1 MPRLAEHRHVPTISV
16 RTKTIWRG
24 FLRSLL
30 ASARLADRIV
40 LLCHQNADPDAVCSA
55 FALQKL
61 LYKLAPG
68 TKVTI
73 SCPEGISAPT
83 RQLMENLGISTPDQK
98 IPVDA
103 DLAVLVDTNSL
114 DQLGGASGALLKMEH
129 GLIVVDH
136 HHPHPD
142 TVKLASQMIVD
153 ESAAAAAEVV
163 FRLFEA
169 SNQELERMEA
179 TALMAAIFVETKHF
193 LLARESTFE
202 VAAKL
207 VKAGADPRR
216 LSGMLS
222 SPMNRSERVA
232 RLRAAE
238 RASVAMLGNWI
249 VVTSQLGS
257 YQSSA
262 ARAFLALGAHVAFV
276 AGEVKDKI
284 RVNMR
289 ATEDF
294 YEKTGAHLARDV
306 AIPLGKLLGGVGG
319 GHPTAAGLTAS
330 GAVEDVLIA
339 CVKRLRESV
348 GSLQT

>member
-1 MPRLAEHRHVPTISV
+1 MAEHV
-16 RTKTIWRG
+16 
-24 FLRSLL
+24 
-30 ASARLADRIV
+30 V

-55 FALQKL
+55 FALQAL
-61 LYKLAPG
+61 LHKLAPG
-68 TKVTI
+68 TKATI

-83 RQLMENLGISTPDQK
+83 RQLLENLGISTPDQK
-98 IPVDA
+98 IPADA

-114 DQLGGASGALLKMEH
+114 DQLGAASTALLKMEH

-142 TVKLASQMIVD
+142 TMKLARQMIVD

-163 FRLFEA
+163 FQLFQA
-169 SNQELERMEA
+169 SKEEPDRVEA
-179 TALMAAIFVETKHF
+179 TALMAALFVETKHF

-238 RASVAMLGNWI
+238 RSSVTMLGNWI

-262 ARAFLALGAHVAFV
+262 ARAFLTLGAHVAFV
-276 AGEVKDKI
+276 AGEVKEKI

-294 YEKTGAHLARDV
+294 YQKTGAHLARDI
-306 AIPLGKLLGGVGG
+306 AIPMGKMFGGVGG
-319 GHPTAAGLTAS
+319 GHPTAAGLTAL
-330 GAVEDVLIA
+330 GVVDDVLIA
-339 CVKRLRESV
+339 CMNRLRESIDP
-348 GSLQT
+348 LQT

>member
-1 MPRLAEHRHVPTISV
+1 MAEH
-16 RTKTIWRG
+16 
-24 FLRSLL
+24 
-30 ASARLADRIV
+30 IV

-55 FALQKL
+55 FALQAL
-61 LYKLAPG
+61 LHKLAPG
-68 TKVTI
+68 TKATI

-83 RQLMENLGISTPDQK
+83 RQLLENLGISTPDQK
-98 IPVDA
+98 IPADA

-114 DQLGGASGALLKMEH
+114 DQLGAAARALLKMEH

-142 TVKLASQMIVD
+142 TLKLARQMIVD

-163 FRLFEA
+163 FQLFEA
-169 SNQELERMEA
+169 SKEEPGRVEA
-179 TALMAAIFVETKHF
+179 TALMAALFVETKHF

-238 RASVAMLGNWI
+238 RSSVTLLGNWI

-262 ARAFLALGAHVAFV
+262 ARAFLTLGAHVAFV
-276 AGEVKDKI
+276 AGEVKERI

-294 YEKTGAHLARDV
+294 YQKTGAHLARDI
-306 AIPLGKLLGGVGG
+306 AIPMGKMFGGVGG
-319 GHPTAAGLTAS
+319 GHPTAAGLTAL
-330 GAVEDVLIA
+330 GVVDDVLIA
-339 CVKRLRESV
+339 CMNRLRESIDP
-348 GSLQT
+348 LQT

>member
-1 MPRLAEHRHVPTISV
+1 VSTIPIKA
-16 RTKTIWRG
+16 KTNWKG
-24 FLRSLL
+24 FLRSLS
-30 ASARLADRIV
+30 ASARMAEHIV

-55 FALQKL
+55 FAVQAL
-61 LYKLAPG
+61 LHKLAPG
-68 TKVTI
+68 IKTTI

-83 RQLMENLGISTPDQK
+83 RQLLENLSISTPDQK
-98 IPVDA
+98 IPADA

-114 DQLGGASGALLKMEH
+114 DQLGAASSALLKMEH

-142 TVKLASQMIVD
+142 TMKLARQMIVD

-163 FRLFEA
+163 FQLFEA
-169 SNQELERMEA
+169 SKEEPGKVEA
-179 TALMAAIFVETKHF
+179 TALMAALFVETKHF

-207 VKAGADPRR
+207 VRAGADPRR

-238 RASVAMLGNWI
+238 RSSVTMLGNWI

-262 ARAFLALGAHVAFV
+262 ARAFLTLGAHVAFV
-276 AGEVKDKI
+276 AGEVKERI

-294 YEKTGAHLARDV
+294 YQKTGAHLARDV

-319 GHPTAAGLTAS
+319 GHPTAAGLTAL
-330 GAVEDVLIA
+330 GAVDDVLIA
-339 CVKRLRESV
+339 CVNRLRESI
-348 GSLQT
+348 GPLQT

>member
-1 MPRLAEHRHVPTISV
+1 M
-16 RTKTIWRG
+16 
-24 FLRSLL
+24 
-30 ASARLADRIV
+30 ADHIV

-55 FALQKL
+55 FGLQALL
-61 LYKLAPG
+61 HKLAPG

-73 SCPEGISAPT
+73 SCPEGVSAPT
-83 RQLMENLGISTPDQK
+83 RQLIENMGISTPDQK
-98 IPVDA
+98 IPADA
-103 DLAVLVDTNSL
+103 DLAVLVDTNSP
-114 DQLGGASGALLKMEH
+114 DQLGRASGMLVKMEH

-142 TVKLASQMIVD
+142 TVKLATQMIVD

-169 SNQELERMEA
+169 SKEDIGRVEA
-179 TALMAAIFVETKHF
+179 TALMAALFIETKHF

-207 VKAGADPRR
+207 VRAGADPRG

-238 RASVAMLGNWI
+238 RSNVTMLGNWI

-262 ARAFLALGAHVAFV
+262 ARAFLTLGAHVAFV
-276 AGEVKDKI
+276 AGEVKERI

-289 ATEDF
+289 ATEEF
-294 YEKTGAHLARDV
+294 YEKTGSHLARDV

-319 GHPTAAGLTAS
+319 GHPTAAGLTAT
-330 GAVEDVLIA
+330 GTVDDALVA
-339 CVKRLRESV
+339 CVNRLRESL
-348 GSLQT
+348 GPLQT

>member
-1 MPRLAEHRHVPTISV
+1 MAEH
-16 RTKTIWRG
+16 
-24 FLRSLL
+24 
-30 ASARLADRIV
+30 IV
-40 LLCHQNADPDAVCSA
+40 LICHQNADPDAVCSA
-55 FALQKL
+55 FALQAL
-61 LYKLAPG
+61 LHKLAPG
-68 TKVTI
+68 TKATI

-83 RQLMENLGISTPDQK
+83 RQLLENLGISTPDQN
-98 IPVDA
+98 IPADA

-114 DQLGGASGALLKMEH
+114 DQLGPASSAILKMEH

-142 TVKLASQMIVD
+142 TMKLARQMIVD

-163 FRLFEA
+163 FQLFDA
-169 SNQELERMEA
+169 SKEELGRVEA
-179 TALMAAIFVETKHF
+179 TALMAALFVETKHF

-238 RASVAMLGNWI
+238 RSSVTMLGSWI

-262 ARAFLALGAHVAFV
+262 ARAFLTLGAHVAFV
-276 AGEVKDKI
+276 AGEVKEKI

-294 YEKTGAHLARDV
+294 YQKTGAHLARDV
-306 AIPLGKLLGGVGG
+306 AIPLGKMLGGVGG
-319 GHPTAAGLTAS
+319 GHPTAAGLTAL
-330 GAVEDVLIA
+330 GALDDVLIA
-339 CVKRLRESV
+339 CVNRLRESI
-348 GSLQT
+348 GPLQT

>member
-1 MPRLAEHRHVPTISV
+1 MAEH
-16 RTKTIWRG
+16 
-24 FLRSLL
+24 
-30 ASARLADRIV
+30 IV

-55 FALQKL
+55 FAVQAL
-61 LYKLAPG
+61 LHKLAPG
-68 TKVTI
+68 IKTTI

-83 RQLMENLGISTPDQK
+83 RQLLENLSISTPDQK
-98 IPVDA
+98 IPADA

-114 DQLGGASGALLKMEH
+114 DQLGAASSALLKMEH

-142 TVKLASQMIVD
+142 TMKLARQMIVD

-163 FRLFEA
+163 FQLFEA
-169 SNQELERMEA
+169 SKEEPGKVEA
-179 TALMAAIFVETKHF
+179 TALMAALFVETKHF

-207 VKAGADPRR
+207 VRAGADPRR

-222 SPMNRSERVA
+222 SPMSRSERVA

-238 RASVAMLGNWI
+238 RSSVTMLGNWI

-262 ARAFLALGAHVAFV
+262 ARAFLTLGAHVAFV
-276 AGEVKDKI
+276 AGEVKERI
-284 RVNMR
+284 RVNLR

-294 YEKTGAHLARDV
+294 YQKTGAYLARDV

-319 GHPTAAGLTAS
+319 GHPTAAGLTAL
-330 GAVEDVLIA
+330 GAVDDVLIA
-339 CVKRLRESV
+339 CVNRLRESI
-348 GSLQT
+348 GPLQT

>member
-1 MPRLAEHRHVPTISV
+1 MAEHV
-16 RTKTIWRG
+16 
-24 FLRSLL
+24 
-30 ASARLADRIV
+30 V

-55 FALQKL
+55 FALQAL
-61 LYKLAPG
+61 LHKLAPG
-68 TKVTI
+68 TKATI

-83 RQLMENLGISTPDQK
+83 RQLLENLGISTPDQK
-98 IPVDA
+98 IPADA

-114 DQLGGASGALLKMEH
+114 DQLGAASTALLKMEH

-142 TVKLASQMIVD
+142 TMKLARQMIVD

-163 FRLFEA
+163 FQLFEA
-169 SNQELERMEA
+169 SKEEPGRVEA
-179 TALMAAIFVETKHF
+179 TALMAALFVETKHF
-193 LLARESTFE
+193 LL
-202 VAAKL
+202 
-207 VKAGADPRR
+207 GADPRR

-238 RASVAMLGNWI
+238 RSSVTMLGNWI

-262 ARAFLALGAHVAFV
+262 ARAFLTLGAHVAFV
-276 AGEVKDKI
+276 AGEVKEKI

-294 YEKTGAHLARDV
+294 YQKTGAHLARDI
-306 AIPLGKLLGGVGG
+306 AIPMGKMFGGVGG
-319 GHPTAAGLTAS
+319 GHPTAAGLTAL
-330 GAVEDVLIA
+330 GVVDDVLIA
-339 CVKRLRESV
+339 CMNRLRESIDP
-348 GSLQT
+348 LQT

>member
-1 MPRLAEHRHVPTISV
+1 MAEH
-16 RTKTIWRG
+16 
-24 FLRSLL
+24 
-30 ASARLADRIV
+30 IV
-40 LLCHQNADPDAVCSA
+40 LICHQNADPDAVCSA
-55 FALQKL
+55 FALQAL
-61 LYKLAPG
+61 LHKLAPG
-68 TKVTI
+68 TKATI

-83 RQLMENLGISTPDQK
+83 RQLLENLGISTPDQN
-98 IPVDA
+98 IPADA

-114 DQLGGASGALLKMEH
+114 DQLGPASSAILKMEH

-142 TVKLASQMIVD
+142 TMKLARQMIVD

-163 FRLFEA
+163 FQLFDA
-169 SNQELERMEA
+169 SKEELGRVEA
-179 TALMAAIFVETKHF
+179 TALMAALFVETKHF

-238 RASVAMLGNWI
+238 RSSVTMLGSWI

-262 ARAFLALGAHVAFV
+262 ARAFLTLGAHVAFV
-276 AGEVKDKI
+276 AGEVKEKI

-294 YEKTGAHLARDV
+294 YQKTGAHLARDV
-306 AIPLGKLLGGVGG
+306 AIPLGKMLGGVGG
-319 GHPTAAGLTAS
+319 GHPTAAGLTAL
-330 GAVEDVLIA
+330 GAVDEVLIA
-339 CVKRLRESV
+339 CVNRLRESI
-348 GSLQT
+348 GPLQT

>member
-1 MPRLAEHRHVPTISV
+1 MAQHM
-16 RTKTIWRG
+16 
-24 FLRSLL
+24 
-30 ASARLADRIV
+30 V

-55 FALQKL
+55 FALEAL
-61 LYKLAPG
+61 LHKIAPG

-83 RQLMENLGISTPDQK
+83 RQLLENLGISAPDQK
-98 IPVDA
+98 IPSDS

-114 DQLGGASGALLKMEH
+114 DQLGKVSSALMKMEH
-129 GLIVVDH
+129 GVIVVDH

-142 TVKLASQMIVD
+142 TVKFASQMIVD

-169 SNQELERMEA
+169 SKEEPERIEA
-179 TALMAAIFVETKHF
+179 TALLAALFVETKHF
-193 LLARESTFE
+193 LLARESTFD
-202 VAAKL
+202 VASKL

-238 RASVAMLGNWI
+238 RSSVTMIGNWI

-262 ARAFLALGAHVAFV
+262 ARAFLTLGAHVAFV
-276 AGEVKDKI
+276 AGEVKEKI

-306 AIPLGKLLGGVGG
+306 AIPLGRVLGGVGG
-319 GHPTAAGLTAS
+319 GHPTAAGLTAV
-330 GAVEDVLIA
+330 GPIDDVLVS
-339 CVKRLRESV
+339 CVNRLRESI
-348 GSLQT
+348 GPLQT

>member
-1 MPRLAEHRHVPTISV
+1 
-16 RTKTIWRG
+16 
-24 FLRSLL
+24 
-30 ASARLADRIV
+30 
-40 LLCHQNADPDAVCSA
+40 
-55 FALQKL
+55 
-61 LYKLAPG
+61 
-68 TKVTI
+68 
-73 SCPEGISAPT
+73 
-83 RQLMENLGISTPDQK
+83 MENLSISTPDQK
-98 IPVDA
+98 IPADA

-114 DQLGGASGALLKMEH
+114 DQLGPASSVLLKMEH

-142 TVKLASQMIVD
+142 TMKLARQMIVD

-163 FRLFEA
+163 FQLFEA
-169 SNQELERMEA
+169 SKEEPGKVEA
-179 TALMAAIFVETKHF
+179 TALMAALFVETKHF

-207 VKAGADPRR
+207 VRAGADPRR

-222 SPMNRSERVA
+222 SPMSRSERVA

-238 RASVAMLGNWI
+238 RSSVTMLGNWI

-262 ARAFLALGAHVAFV
+262 ARAFLTLGAHVAFV
-276 AGEVKDKI
+276 AGEVKERI

-319 GHPTAAGLTAS
+319 GHPTAAGLTAL
-330 GAVEDVLIA
+330 GAVDDVLIA
-339 CVKRLRESV
+339 CVNRLRESI
-348 GSLQT
+348 GPLQT

>member
-1 MPRLAEHRHVPTISV
+1 MAEHV
-16 RTKTIWRG
+16 
-24 FLRSLL
+24 
-30 ASARLADRIV
+30 V

-55 FALQKL
+55 FALQAL
-61 LYKLAPG
+61 LHKLAPG
-68 TKVTI
+68 TKATI

-83 RQLMENLGISTPDQK
+83 RQLLENLGISTPDQK
-98 IPVDA
+98 IPADA

-114 DQLGGASGALLKMEH
+114 DELGAASTALLKMEH

-142 TVKLASQMIVD
+142 TMKLARQMIVD

-163 FRLFEA
+163 FQLFQA
-169 SNQELERMEA
+169 SKEEPDRVEA
-179 TALMAAIFVETKHF
+179 TALMAALFVETKHF

-238 RASVAMLGNWI
+238 RSSVTMLGNWI

-262 ARAFLALGAHVAFV
+262 ARAFLTLGAHVAFV
-276 AGEVKDKI
+276 AGEVKEKI

-294 YEKTGAHLARDV
+294 YQKTGAHLARDI
-306 AIPLGKLLGGVGG
+306 AIPMGKMFGGVGG
-319 GHPTAAGLTAS
+319 GHPTAAGLTAL
-330 GAVEDVLIA
+330 GVVDDVLIA
-339 CVKRLRESV
+339 CVNRLRESIDP
-348 GSLQT
+348 LQT

>member
-1 MPRLAEHRHVPTISV
+1 VSTIPITN
-16 RTKTIWRG
+16 RTTWKG
-24 FLRSLL
+24 FLRSLST
-30 ASARLADRIV
+30 SARTAEHIV

-55 FALQKL
+55 FALQAL
-61 LYKLAPG
+61 LNKLAPG
-68 TKVTI
+68 TKTTI

-83 RQLMENLGISTPDQK
+83 RQLMENLGISTPNPK
-98 IPVDA
+98 IPDDA

-114 DQLGGASGALLKMEH
+114 DQLGGSSRTLLKMEH

-142 TVKLASQMIVD
+142 TVRLARQMIVD

-163 FRLFEA
+163 FRLFKESKEEPGQA
-169 SNQELERMEA
+169 EA
-179 TALMAAIFVETKHF
+179 TALMAALFVETKHF
-193 LLARESTFE
+193 LLARGSTFE
-202 VAAKL
+202 VAAGL

-238 RASVAMLGNWI
+238 RSSVTMLGNWI

-262 ARAFLALGAHVAFV
+262 ARAFLSLGAHVAFV
-276 AGEVKDKI
+276 AGEVKERI

-306 AIPLGKLLGGVGG
+306 AIPLGKVWGGVGG

-330 GAVEDVLIA
+330 GALEDVLIA
-339 CVKRLRESV
+339 CVNRLRESI
-348 GSLQT
+348 GPLQT

>member
-1 MPRLAEHRHVPTISV
+1 MAEH
-16 RTKTIWRG
+16 
-24 FLRSLL
+24 
-30 ASARLADRIV
+30 IV

-55 FALQKL
+55 FAVQAL
-61 LYKLAPG
+61 LHKLAPG
-68 TKVTI
+68 IKTTI

-83 RQLMENLGISTPDQK
+83 RQLLENLSISTPDQK
-98 IPVDA
+98 IPADA

-114 DQLGGASGALLKMEH
+114 DQLGAASSALLKMEH

-142 TVKLASQMIVD
+142 TMKLARQMIVD

-163 FRLFEA
+163 FQLFEA
-169 SNQELERMEA
+169 SKEEPGKVEA
-179 TALMAAIFVETKHF
+179 TALMAALFVETKHF

-207 VKAGADPRR
+207 VRAGADPRR

-222 SPMNRSERVA
+222 SPMSRSERVA

-238 RASVAMLGNWI
+238 RSSVTMLGNWI

-262 ARAFLALGAHVAFV
+262 ARAFLTLGAHVAFV
-276 AGEVKDKI
+276 AGEVKERI

-294 YEKTGAHLARDV
+294 YQKTGAHLARDV
-306 AIPLGKLLGGVGG
+306 AIPLGKLLGGAGG
-319 GHPTAAGLTAS
+319 GHPTAAGLTAL
-330 GAVEDVLIA
+330 GAVDDVLIA
-339 CVKRLRESV
+339 CVNRLRESI
-348 GSLQT
+348 GPLQT

>member
-1 MPRLAEHRHVPTISV
+1 
-16 RTKTIWRG
+16 
-24 FLRSLL
+24 
-30 ASARLADRIV
+30 
-40 LLCHQNADPDAVCSA
+40 
-55 FALQKL
+55 
-61 LYKLAPG
+61 
-68 TKVTI
+68 
-73 SCPEGISAPT
+73 
-83 RQLMENLGISTPDQK
+83 MENLGISTPDSK
-98 IPVDA
+98 MPVDA
-103 DLAVLVDTNSL
+103 DLAILVDTNSL
-114 DQLGGASGALLKMEH
+114 DQLGRVSGTLQQMKH

-163 FRLFEA
+163 FQLFEA
-169 SNQELERMEA
+169 SKEEPERVEA
-179 TALMAAIFVETKHF
+179 TALMAALFVETKHF

-238 RASVAMLGNWI
+238 RSSVTILGNWI

-262 ARAFLALGAHVAFV
+262 ARAFLSLGAHVAFV
-276 AGEVKDKI
+276 AGEVKEKI

-289 ATEDF
+289 ATEEF
-294 YEKTGAHLARDV
+294 YEKTGTHLARDV
-306 AIPLGKLLGGVGG
+306 AIPLGKMLGGVGG
-319 GHPTAAGLTAS
+319 GHPTAAGLTAM
-330 GAVEDVLIA
+330 GAVDDALIA
-339 CVKRLRESV
+339 CMNRLRESV
-348 GSLQT
+348 GPFQT

>member
-1 MPRLAEHRHVPTISV
+1 MSKTPTKPRTAWKGFLKSLSSSAHEAEH
-16 RTKTIWRG
+16 
-24 FLRSLL
+24 
-30 ASARLADRIV
+30 IV

-55 FALQKL
+55 FALQAL
-61 LYKLAPG
+61 LHKLAPG
-68 TKVTI
+68 TKTTI

-83 RQLMENLGISTPDQK
+83 RQLLENLGISIPDRK
-98 IPVDA
+98 VPAGA
-103 DLAVLVDTNSL
+103 DLAILVDTNSL
-114 DQLGGASGALLKMEH
+114 DQLGATASCLLQMEH
-129 GLIVVDH
+129 GVIVVDH

-142 TVKLASQMIVD
+142 TIKLARHMIVD
-153 ESAAAAAEVV
+153 ELAAAAAEVV

-169 SNQELERMEA
+169 SKTQPERVEA
-179 TALMAAIFVETKHF
+179 TALLAALFVETKHF

-202 VAAKL
+202 VASNL
-207 VKAGADPRR
+207 VQDGADPRR

-222 SPMNRSERVA
+222 SPMSRSERVA

-238 RASVAMLGNWI
+238 RSGVTMLGKWI
-249 VVTSQLGS
+249 VVSSQLGS

-262 ARAFLALGAHVAFV
+262 ARALLTLGAHVAFV

-306 AIPLGKLLGGVGG
+306 AIPLGKQLGGVGG

-330 GAVEDVLIA
+330 GSAEDVLIA
-339 CVKRLRESV
+339 CVNRLREAV
-348 GSLQT
+348 GPLQN

>member
-1 MPRLAEHRHVPTISV
+1 MPRLAESRPVPTIPV
-16 RTKTIWRG
+16 KTKTIWKR

-30 ASARLADRIV
+30 ATARTADHMV

-55 FALQKL
+55 FALQALLHKL
-61 LYKLAPG
+61 TPG
-68 TKVTI
+68 TRATI
-73 SCPEGISAPT
+73 TCPEGISAPT
-83 RQLMENLGISTPDQK
+83 RQLMENLGISTPDQR
-98 IPVDA
+98 IPADA

-114 DQLGGASGALLKMEH
+114 DQLGGVSGTLLKMEY

-169 SNQELERMEA
+169 SNEELERMEA

-216 LSGMLS
+216 LAGMLS

-238 RASVAMLGNWI
+238 RSNLTMLGNWI

-262 ARAFLALGAHVAFV
+262 ARAFLSLGAHVAFV

-306 AIPLGKLLGGVGG
+306 AIPMGKLLGGVGG

-330 GAVEDVLIA
+330 GTVDDVLMA
-339 CVKRLRESV
+339 CVNRLRESA

>member
-1 MPRLAEHRHVPTISV
+1 VPTIPIK
-16 RTKTIWRG
+16 TKTAWKG
-24 FLRSLL
+24 FLRSLST
-30 ASARLADRIV
+30 SARTAQHVI

-55 FALQKL
+55 FALGAL
-61 LYKLAPG
+61 LHKIAPG

-73 SCPEGISAPT
+73 ACPEGISAPT
-83 RQLMENLGISTPDQK
+83 RQLLENLGISAPDQK
-98 IPVDA
+98 IPSDS

-114 DQLGGASGALLKMEH
+114 DQLGKVSSVLMKMQN
-129 GLIVVDH
+129 GVIVVDH

-169 SNQELERMEA
+169 SKEVPERVEA
-179 TALMAAIFVETKHF
+179 TALLAALFVETKHF
-193 LLARESTFE
+193 LLARESTFD

-238 RASVAMLGNWI
+238 RSNVTMIGNWI
-249 VVTSQLGS
+249 VVSSQLGS

-262 ARAFLALGAHVAFV
+262 ARAFLTLGAHVAFV
-276 AGEVKDKI
+276 AGEVKEKI

-306 AIPLGKLLGGVGG
+306 AIPLGKALGGVGG
-319 GHPTAAGLTAS
+319 GHPTAAGLTAE
-330 GAVEDVLIA
+330 GPIEDVLVSCIN
-339 CVKRLRESV
+339 RLRESI
-348 GSLQT
+348 GPLQT

>member
-1 MPRLAEHRHVPTISV
+1 
-16 RTKTIWRG
+16 
-24 FLRSLL
+24 LL
-30 ASARLADRIV
+30 
-40 LLCHQNADPDAVCSA
+40 
-55 FALQKL
+55 
-61 LYKLAPG
+61 
-68 TKVTI
+68 
-73 SCPEGISAPT
+73 
-83 RQLMENLGISTPDQK
+83 ENLGISMPDLK
-98 IPVDA
+98 VPVDG

-114 DQLGGASGALLKMEH
+114 DQLGRASGSLQKMEH

-142 TVKLASQMIVD
+142 TVKLARQMIVD
-153 ESAAAAAEVV
+153 ESVAAAAEVV
-163 FRLFEA
+163 FRLFEV
-169 SNQELERMEA
+169 SKEELKRIEA
-179 TALMAAIFVETKHF
+179 TALMAALFVETKHF

-207 VKAGADPRR
+207 VKSGADPRR

-238 RASVAMLGNWI
+238 RSSVTMLGNWI

-262 ARAFLALGAHVAFV
+262 ARAFLTLGAHVSFV
-276 AGEVKDKI
+276 AGEVKEKI

-289 ATEDF
+289 ATEEF

-319 GHPTAAGLTAS
+319 GHPTAAGLTAA
-330 GAVEDVLIA
+330 GTVDDALVA
-339 CVKRLRESV
+339 CVNRLREAI
-348 GSLQT
+348 GPLQT

>member
-1 MPRLAEHRHVPTISV
+1 MAEH
-16 RTKTIWRG
+16 
-24 FLRSLL
+24 
-30 ASARLADRIV
+30 IV
-40 LLCHQNADPDAVCSA
+40 LLCHQNADPDAACSA
-55 FALQKL
+55 FALQVL
-61 LYKLAPG
+61 LHKLAPG
-68 TKVTI
+68 TKATI

-98 IPVDA
+98 IPGDA

-114 DQLGGASGALLKMEH
+114 DQLGKASGSLLKMEH

-142 TVKLASQMIVD
+142 TLKLASQMIVD

-169 SNQELERMEA
+169 SNEKPGKVEA
-179 TALMAAIFVETKHF
+179 TALMAALFVETKHF
-193 LLARESTFE
+193 LLARDSTFE

-207 VKAGADPRR
+207 AKAGADPRR

-238 RASVAMLGNWI
+238 RSSVTMLGNWI

-262 ARAFLALGAHVAFV
+262 ARAFLTLGAHVAFV
-276 AGEVKDKI
+276 GGEVKEKI

-319 GHPTAAGLTAS
+319 GHPTAAGLSAP
-330 GAVEDVLIA
+330 GVVDDVLIA
-339 CVKRLRESV
+339 CVNRLRESI
-348 GSLQT
+348 GPLQT

>member
-1 MPRLAEHRHVPTISV
+1 MSTSPSK
-16 RTKTIWRG
+16 TKTTWKG
-24 FLRSLL
+24 LLRSLST
-30 ASARLADRIV
+30 SARTSEHVV

-55 FALQKL
+55 FALQAL
-61 LYKLAPG
+61 LHRLAPG
-68 TKVTI
+68 TKTTI
-73 SCPEGISAPT
+73 ACPEGISAPT

-98 IPVDA
+98 IPSDA
-103 DLAVLVDTNSL
+103 DLAILVDTNAL
-114 DQLGGASGALLKMEH
+114 DQLGAVSGSLLKMEH
-129 GLIVVDH
+129 GVVVVDH

-142 TVKLASQMIVD
+142 TVKLARQMIVD

-163 FRLFEA
+163 FHLFEA
-169 SNQELERMEA
+169 SKEQLEKVEA
-179 TALMAAIFVETKHF
+179 TALMAALFVETKHF

-238 RASVAMLGNWI
+238 RSGVSMLGNWI

-262 ARAFLALGAHVAFV
+262 ARAFLTLGAHVAFV
-276 AGEVKDKI
+276 AGEVKEKV

-319 GHPTAAGLTAS
+319 GHPTAAGLTAP
-330 GAVEDVLIA
+330 GTVEDVLIA
-339 CVKRLRESV
+339 CLNRLKESI
-348 GSLQT
+348 GPLQT